1 MKSLLLEANISRLL
15 GQLSA
20 LTIDKLKK
28 GTWFEIPVFFT

>member
-20 LTIDKLKK
+20 LTKDKLKK
-28 GTWFEIPVFFT
+28 GAWFEIPVFFT

>member
-1 MKSLLLEANISRLL
+1 MNTLLLEANISRLL

-28 GTWFEIPVFFT
+28 GARFEIPVFFT